1 MAVVSMGGGRRVATD
16 EIDYAVG
23 FDGFIRLGEKASSDK
38 PLAVIH
44 ARSEEQWLEAAEA
57 LKQAITIGG
66 EYTPTP
72 EVYRQIRAE
81 DV

>member
-1 MAVVSMGGGRRVATD
+1 
-16 EIDYAVG
+16 
-23 FDGFIRLGEKASSDK
+23 LGEQASSDK

-44 ARSEEQWLEAAEA
+44 ARSEEQWQEAANA
-57 LKQAITIGG
+57 LKAAITIGG

-81 DV
+81 DL